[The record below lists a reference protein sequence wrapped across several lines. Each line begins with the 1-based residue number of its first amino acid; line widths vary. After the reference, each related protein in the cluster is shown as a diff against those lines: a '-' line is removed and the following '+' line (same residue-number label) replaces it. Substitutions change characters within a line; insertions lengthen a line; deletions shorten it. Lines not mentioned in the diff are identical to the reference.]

1 MMLYKREKKQQE
13 RISSLA
19 KILRDS
25 YYKFHGNEI
34 LEMDEVVA
42 AGGSVTESIG
52 PWPEYNIRG
61 VHCKR
66 SVAGFCTPCFYSRFP
81 LKTKPFS
88 NEAVDYRLIINE
100 QIDRIINNAT
110 YLKDGQIGHVAYDLD
125 TLFYANEKPLAMC
138 LTPVGSFFDETEFYP
153 ECREYLLDSLI
164 SLSNDLGRDI
174 ILYVEAHVVDFLTFL
189 KGDRSITI
197 DKLKKLHLR
206 IVFGFESANEYV
218 RNVLYNKYLAIK
230 SFKDAVEL
238 AKQTGFGVY
247 AFVFAG
253 LPPMTD
259 REIIQD
265 VQNTLLTLKE
275 LGVIPVMM
283 FGNIQ
288 DFTIPKLLFDQDRFK
303 FPNPIT
309 VLAIL
314 KILVDSF
321 GCEDQLGLDSWLI
334 ADPVGGPPTPAFH
347 IFQQSEGSGMC
358 EDCCSLIY
366 DALLS
371 LRRDRCRKD
380 FDVAFTHVTNCSY
393 CLNNWQE
400 IHKQS
405 EDTPLIERAETMI
418 DFCETTIHD
427 YISECM
433 RNEILEA
440 KAGLLC
446 YGARANDEMLEYLS
460 SSKIMLGNDF
470 VHSSNLLLKG
480 IPANVCIKQKFCI
493 ESPYVLRK
501 SGDKIELRCNGD
513 LVCDVSFIE
522 IPVWG
527 ADEVE
532 GYRIS
537 DFLRPHSKDCLSIW
551 PNGKCMFAGQKQ
563 CRFCSLS
570 DCTLTPSIAA
580 QMVLRALECDPH
592 YSINISGGVYE
603 SFDKNVDYICDI
615 VKQIRKKSTA
625 LISVETIPPKS
636 KDELRKFK
644 ESGVT
649 SILMNL
655 EIFRADERRS
665 ICPGKS
671 IISYDE
677 YFSAFAYGV
686 EIFGRWKVASVLI
699 FGLQKTCD
707 ILEAADRLISLG
719 VMPIIM
725 PFQPIDGIDASLTYH
740 EEFLNMGRG
749 DFSFRNAYINTTRT
763 VSRMLEKERNEVMCS
778 LEGCSECGACSI
790 ERQI

>member
-1 MMLYKREKKQQE
+1 MLYGREKSQQE
-13 RISSLA
+13 RISCLA
-19 KILRDS
+19 KILRNS

-34 LEMDEVVA
+34 LDMDEVIA

-66 SVAGFCTPCFYSRFP
+66 SVAGLCTPCFYSRFP
-81 LKTKPFS
+81 LKTKSFS
-88 NEAVDYRLIINE
+88 NETVDYRLIINK
-100 QIDRIINNAT
+100 QIDRIINSSAN
-110 YLKDGQIGHVAYDLD
+110 LIDGQIGHVAYDLG
-125 TLFYANEKPLAMC
+125 TLFYSDEKPLAMC
-138 LTPVGSFFDETEFYP
+138 LTPVGSFFDEDEFYP

-164 SLSNDLGRDI
+164 SLSNSLGKDI
-174 ILYVEAHVVDFLTFL
+174 ILYVEAHVVDFLTFF
-189 KGDRSITI
+189 KVDRSITI
-197 DKLKKLHLR
+197 DKLRKLHLR
-206 IVFGFESANEYV
+206 IVFGFESASEYV

-230 SFKDAVEL
+230 SFKGAVKL

-259 REIIQD
+259 QEIIQD
-265 VQNTLLTLKE
+265 VQKTLLTLKE

-288 DFTIPKLLFDQDRFK
+288 DFTIPKMLFDQDRFR
-303 FPNPIT
+303 FPNPMT

-314 KILVDSF
+314 KSLIDIF
-321 GCEDQLGLDSWLI
+321 GCEDQEGLDSWLI

-347 IFQQSEGSGMC
+347 IFQQDEGSGVC
-358 EDCCSLIY
+358 ERCCSLIY
-366 DALLS
+366 DSLLS
-371 LRRDRCRKD
+371 LRRTRCRRD
-380 FDVAFTHVTNCSY
+380 FDIAFNHVTNCTR
-393 CLNNWQE
+393 CLSTWQVV
-400 IHKQS
+400 HKKS
-405 EDTPLIERAETMI
+405 EDTPIIDRAETMI

-470 VHSSNLLLKG
+470 VHSSNLILMG
-480 IPANVCIKQKFCI
+480 TPANVCIKQKFCV
-493 ESPYVLRK
+493 ESPYELRK
-501 SGDKIELRCNGD
+501 SGDKIELRCKGD

-527 ADEVE
+527 TEEVE

-537 DFLRPHSKDCLSIW
+537 DFLRPHSKNCLSIW
-551 PNGKCMFAGQKQ
+551 PNGKCMFTGHKQ

-580 QMVLRALECDPH
+580 QMVLRALECDPY
-592 YSINISGGVYE
+592 YSINISGGVYK
-603 SFDKNVDYICDI
+603 SFKKNIDYICDI
-615 VKQIRKKSTA
+615 VKQIRKKSATS
-625 LISVETIPPKS
+625 ISVETIPPRS
-636 KDELRKFK
+636 KDEMRKIK

-655 EIFRADERRS
+655 EIFRADERRN

-671 IISYDE
+671 IISNDE

-699 FGLQKTCD
+699 FGLQRTCD
-707 ILEAADRLISLG
+707 ILEAASQLISLG

-725 PFQPIDGIDASLTYH
+725 PFQPIDGIDASLNYH
-740 EEFLNMGRG
+740 EEFLNMRQG
-749 DFSFRNAYINTTRT
+749 DFSFRNSYIETTRT
-763 VSRMLEKERNEVMCS
+763 VSKMLEKERNEVMS
-778 LEGCSECGACSI
+778 RLEGCSGCGACSI
-790 ERQI
+790 ERQV